1 MCLKGVFLLYSFYL
15 LILPT
20 MLGAL
25 KVGVIGGGNWGT
37 AMARHLARGNE
48 TEVLM
53 WVKDESVG
61 EDGESLCNI
70 INETHENSKY
80 LPGVVLPHSLRA
92 SSNIEVVCKASEVLF
107 IGVPH
112 QFV

>member
-1 MCLKGVFLLYSFYL
+1 MCLGDDFLLYLFIL

-20 MLGAL
+20 MLCAR

-37 AMARHLARGNE
+37 AMARHLARSND
-48 TEVLM
+48 TEVLL

-70 INETHENSKY
+70 INEAHENSKY
-80 LPGVVLPHSLRA
+80 LPGVALLTHCVQAQIL
-92 SSNIEVVCKASEVLF
+92 SEV
-107 IGVPH
+107 
-112 QFV
+112 